1 MLAKS
6 KLNSIESL
14 MSQALIDLALIDFWV
29 KMTDVQKVFGLKN
42 MPDFVKKE
50 ICGIFETK
58 NPTEEQKKKH
68 IRSGM
73 DITKKPADDSKCNYA
88 RSDLME
94 EIIKNCRGVKK
105 CNDGINRIKKEEQRE
120 NFRSLLGFKEQD
132 IMKVIEKTKL
142 ESLRDTFE
150 GENIRT
156 HYKVLGYETDLYFHD
171 YKLKVEIDEKNHEDR
186 DINREI
192 EGQEALE
199 KKLDSKFARI
209 NSDYKENFNIFK
221 VQNEIFTH
229 IKNQLKNQLKN

>member
-1 MLAKS
+1 MN
-6 KLNSIESL
+6 KLRPVKTYSDLTTLSL
-14 MSQALIDLALIDFWV
+14 N
-29 KMTDVQKVFGLKN
+29 DVQRGFGLKN

-68 IRSGM
+68 IKSGN
-73 DITKKPADDSKCNYA
+73 DTTKKPADDSKCNYA

-94 EIIKNCRGVKK
+94 EISKNCRGVQK

-132 IMKVIEKTKL
+132 TMKVIEKTKL

-171 YKLKVEIDEKNHEDR
+171 YKLKVEIDEK
-186 DINREI
+186 IMKI
-192 EGQEALE
+192 GILIV
-199 KKLDSKFARI
+199 K
-209 NSDYKENFNIFK
+209 
-221 VQNEIFTH
+221 
-229 IKNQLKNQLKN
+229 